1 MGGLMQTHYN
11 LIEIGS
17 GPAGMG
23 CAFYLG
29 DNISELLKKGEFTA
43 CILDKSPYPA
53 GGLINDGKMNLTPDI
68 GCDDYKDQRIDR
80 ETQWQHIKYW
90 DDKICQHGDNPP
102 ITGLDEIK
110 IKKWEERLG
119 RHGLKL
125 ITETRQ
131 RHIGTDK
138 SRALIDNMR
147 KEIESHGIEFK
158 LGYNVEQI
166 NKRPEGGFALF
177 VTTKTGDSY
186 VMTCDYLLLAP
197 GRLGTQWFRNQL
209 DSLEKDFGTHLYD
222 LSPIEVGIR
231 IEMLYEYYPIAHDIR
246 DPKIKMHSPN
256 GDEVKTFCTNPR
268 GRIRL
273 DMPEQAIHH
282 KGKELK
288 MINGDGLI
296 DPKKQTLN
304 TNFAILNKISLKD
317 PEGDTE
323 QYALDLVIKTFRAG
337 GWKPLVQRLGK
348 FMHFR
353 RSKPED
359 FYNGQII
366 QTTITPG
373 AITPGDINMVYP
385 GRTLHNMKLILE
397 RLSQEMPQVVN
408 PENIVFAPEIK
419 FQNVKVK
426 VSPTLET
433 LIENLFVAG
442 NGAGLSSGI
451 VGAASNGI
459 LAAKGILKKLEK
471 I

>member
-1 MGGLMQTHYN
+1 MQLHYN

-23 CAFYLG
+23 CAFHLG
-29 DNISELLKKGEFTA
+29 DNITELLRNKEFTA

-53 GGLINDGKMNLTPDI
+53 GGMINDGKMNLTPDI

-80 ETQWQHIKYW
+80 ETQWEHIKYW
-90 DDKICQHGDNPP
+90 DSKVCQHGNNPP
-102 ITGLDEIK
+102 LSGIDELR

-125 ITETRQ
+125 VTETRQ

-138 SRALIDNMR
+138 SRALIDSMR
-147 KEIESHGIEFK
+147 SEIESKGIEFK

-166 NKRPEGGFALF
+166 NIRPEGGFELF
-177 VTTKTGDSY
+177 VTTRTGDNY
-186 VMTCDYLLLAP
+186 IMTCDYLLLAP

-209 DSLEKDFGTHLYD
+209 DSLGKYVKQELYE
-222 LSPIEVGIR
+222 LLPIEVGIR

-246 DPKIKMHSPN
+246 DPKLKMEAPN
-256 GDEVKTFCTNPR
+256 GDQVKTFCTNPR

-296 DPKKQTLN
+296 DLEKQTLN

-323 QYALDLVIKTFRAG
+323 QYALDLAIKTFRAG

-348 FMHFR
+348 FRHYR
-353 RSKPED
+353 RSKPDD
-359 FYNGQII
+359 FGNGQII
-366 QTTITPG
+366 QPTISSG
-373 AITPGDINMVYP
+373 AVTPGDISIVYP
-385 GRTLHNMKLILE
+385 ARTVHNMNLILDL
-397 RLSQEMPQVVN
+397 LSEEMPQVLN
-408 PENIVFAPEIK
+408 PENIVYAPEIK

-459 LAAKGILKKLEK
+459 LAAKGIIEKLSDK
-471 I
+471 SK